1 MSWQGYT
8 WSEKKMDSVPTEKN
22 TQNYTCTSNC
32 ISCSASITPLV
43 FQLPVLYPTLDPWPI
58 MAHHGPWHL
67 DEGPFRLQQIRQV
80 KERRDGTPMLR
91 PQLRLFRCQGC
102 TVKLFGLAGCRGT
115 FKTSRFHLAYTLIL
129 LTFTISMCIYIYVTY
144 IDAFY
149 LSLSVWDPE
158 IDSAS
163 SSLFCSLRRAA
174 RLVTDWRV
182 LGWVAPSCASVPS
195 NALRKNLSASML
207 RRTTLGKRP
216 GAEHHPTL
224 GDGYIYIYIHVSV

>member
-1 MSWQGYT
+1 
-8 WSEKKMDSVPTEKN
+8 
-22 TQNYTCTSNC
+22 
-32 ISCSASITPLV
+32 
-43 FQLPVLYPTLDPWPI
+43 

-224 GDGYIYIYIHVSV
+224 GDGYIYIYTYPYNYIFIYMIKKIVISNRDGWKWCKTNPENRTCTNLWIRVWVANPWWKHNAFHVLW

>member
-1 MSWQGYT
+1 
-8 WSEKKMDSVPTEKN
+8 
-22 TQNYTCTSNC
+22 
-32 ISCSASITPLV
+32 
-43 FQLPVLYPTLDPWPI
+43 
-58 MAHHGPWHL
+58 MAHHGPSWSMAPRWRPLSPPADPPSKRTTRWYSDASAPAATLSMSGLHG
-67 DEGPFRLQQIRQV
+67 EA
-80 KERRDGTPMLR
+80 LR
-91 PQLRLFRCQGC
+91 P
-102 TVKLFGLAGCRGT
+102 RGVP
-115 FKTSRFHLAYTLIL
+115 RDLQDIE
-129 LTFTISMCIYIYVTY
+129 ISPSLYPNSLNIYYLYVYIYIYIYVTY

-224 GDGYIYIYIHVSV
+224 GDGYIYIYIYTYPYNYIFIYIW

>member
-1 MSWQGYT
+1 
-8 WSEKKMDSVPTEKN
+8 
-22 TQNYTCTSNC
+22 
-32 ISCSASITPLV
+32 
-43 FQLPVLYPTLDPWPI
+43 

-115 FKTSRFHLAYTLIL
+115 FKTSRLHLAYTLIL
-129 LTFTISMCIYIYVTY
+129 LTFTISTYRYIYVTY
-144 IDAFY
+144 IDMFY
-149 LSLSVWDPE
+149 LSLSVCDPE

-174 RLVTDWRV
+174 RLVTDCRV

-195 NALRKNLSASML
+195 NALRKNLSASMPQ
-207 RRTTLGKRP
+207 RTTLGKRP
-216 GAEHHPTL
+216 GCWTSPNSWGWIHI
-224 GDGYIYIYIHVSV
+224 YIHIYIHVSVYIIYDTINSIQQGRVKVM

>member
-1 MSWQGYT
+1 MASSRRRVAINKISGYNRYHFEGYKAAGKISLHHVEAFFT
-8 WSEKKMDSVPTEKN
+8 STSHPNQTKHHVKKRIKHWVLRCPDKVIHDPKKMDSVPTEKN

-129 LTFTISMCIYIYVTY
+129 LTFTISMCIYI
-144 IDAFY
+144 
-149 LSLSVWDPE
+149 
-158 IDSAS
+158 
-163 SSLFCSLRRAA
+163 C
-174 RLVTDWRV
+174 
-182 LGWVAPSCASVPS
+182 
-195 NALRKNLSASML
+195 N
-207 RRTTLGKRP
+207 
-216 GAEHHPTL
+216 
-224 GDGYIYIYIHVSV
+224 IH